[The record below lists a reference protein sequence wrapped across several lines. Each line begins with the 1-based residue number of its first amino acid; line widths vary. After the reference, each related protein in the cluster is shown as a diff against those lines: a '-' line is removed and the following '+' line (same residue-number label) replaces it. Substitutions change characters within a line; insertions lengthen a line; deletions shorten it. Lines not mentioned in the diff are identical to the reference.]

1 MAKKQ
6 EGAGAPASETKP
18 PAGDTKP
25 PAGEEVK
32 PDAGGPKPDPAADK
46 PNPIEPKDPA
56 PLDGVLEVKA
66 MSARD
71 MFGSFMV
78 AVASRNMA
86 VHQPANEIA
95 DIAERLTQAWLERK
109 DKFAD

>member
-6 EGAGAPASETKP
+6 EGAGA

-32 PDAGGPKPDPAADK
+32 PEAGSQKPDPAADK
-46 PNPIEPKDPA
+46 PNPIEPTGQV
-56 PLDGVLEVKA
+56 PLDGVLEVRA
-66 MSARD
+66 TSARD
-71 MFGSFMV
+71 MFGSFML
-78 AVASRNMA
+78 AAASRNMA

-109 DKFAD
+109 DTFAD

>member
-6 EGAGAPASETKP
+6 EGAGAPAGDTKP
-18 PAGDTKP
+18 PAGDTP
-25 PAGEEVK
+25 PLPNEGA
-32 PDAGGPKPDPAADK
+32 KPDPAADK
-46 PNPIEPKDPA
+46 PNPIEPTGQV
-56 PLDGVLEVKA
+56 PLDGVLEVRA
-66 MSARD
+66 TSARD
-71 MFGSFMV
+71 MFGSFML